1 MKRLFITLLAVSAT
15 LFASAQDV
23 IFLGANDSIVGKVIS
38 IGTSEITYKKWTNLE
53 GPIYSLSIN
62 QIAAI
67 RYANGTYDFLN
78 NKTSPVVTN
87 TNNAVSVIRSG
98 NSYMYGDLVMNKGEF
113 EDWLKEQ
120 NCSAAC
126 MQFTSGRKTANAG
139 WALMATGLM
148 ADLVGTIIVV
158 KAKNVSGPGAVL
170 MGIGGAL
177 EIACIPTIAVGY
189 SKMHRSVD
197 VYNAS
202 CKSTASVQPYWA
214 VQASSNGIGLAYHF

>member
-1 MKRLFITLLAVSAT
+1 
-15 LFASAQDV
+15 
-23 IFLGANDSIVGKVIS
+23 
-38 IGTSEITYKKWTNLE
+38 
-53 GPIYSLSIN
+53 
-62 QIAAI
+62 
-67 RYANGTYDFLN
+67 
-78 NKTSPVVTN
+78 
-87 TNNAVSVIRSG
+87 
-98 NSYMYGDLVMNKGEF
+98 
-113 EDWLKEQ
+113 
-120 NCSAAC
+120 